1 MAKRKSKGKSQKL
14 KVKVKNKKLIYLLLG
29 FIVLF
34 LIGLVW
40 FFKDLPSPA
49 NLVNNPPQ
57 QTTKLLDRNGQ
68 LLYNVYTD
76 ENRTSIFI
84 DKIPL
89 PMRQAT
95 IAVEDKD
102 FYHHHGINV
111 TGGVLRAIRD
121 MVLHQNIQGG
131 STITQQLVKMSLLSP
146 EQTIT
151 RKIKEAVL
159 ALWIER
165 LYSKNQILE
174 MYLNRVPYGGT
185 AYGIEEA
192 AQYFFNKHASELTL
206 SESTLLAGLPSAPTY
221 YSPFGTNPQRALD
234 RQKQVLERMKED
246 GYLKNYQLPITN
258 YQLNFA
264 TQSANFVAP
273 HFVAQVREELAKKY
287 GEERVARGGL
297 KVTTTLDLDLQKDTE
312 ATLSAE
318 VEKQKNLKVGNGAA
332 LITNPATGEILA
344 MIGSKDYFATDGG
357 KVNIVNAERSPG
369 SSIKPLNFALGLLK
383 GTTTAATPWID
394 ERYCFPPAS
403 GRDKSYC
410 PQNYD
415 ASFHGVVQTRFALGN
430 SFNIPAVKELALN
443 TIDDFIAT
451 ASAMGITTFGDKNRF
466 GYSLTLGGGEV
477 KMTDMAVAFGVFANA
492 GRRQNLVDILK
503 VEDNNGNVLENP
515 ATGGTTTQE
524 SWDGTKIYQ
533 PHDGFVLPT
542 EVTFLISHILLDDGA
557 RSMTFGGGSV
567 LNIPGVSVKT
577 GTTEDKRDNW
587 TIGYTSGQD
596 NRLVAVWVGNNDNSP
611 MSPYLESGNT
621 GAAPI
626 WNKLM
631 RRTLKD
637 VEKIEWP
644 QRPETVVFTEICSL
658 SGMLPAND
666 CPKRGEYFIKAFTPR
681 DTDNVWNQKRKI
693 WVFKDT
699 GKQATGNF
707 QPDQV
712 KEEDHIVI
720 SDPIQK
726 DFCVDCPL

>member
-1 MAKRKSKGKSQKL
+1 MAKRKKKKI
-14 KVKVKNKKLIYLLLG
+14 VKKKINKKLVYFLLG
-29 FIVLF
+29 FFILF

-40 FFKDLPSPA
+40 FFKDLPSPTD
-49 NLVNNPPQ
+49 LVNNPPQ
-57 QTTKLLDRNGQ
+57 QTTKLLDRNGK

-76 ENRTSIFI
+76 VNRTPVTI
-84 DKIPL
+84 DKIPKDL
-89 PMRQAT
+89 INAT
-95 IAVEDKD
+95 IAVEDKN
-102 FYHHHGINV
+102 FYHHLGVDLVGIF
-111 TGGVLRAIRD
+111 RAT
-121 MVLHQNIQGG
+121 VVNFSNQPVQGG
-131 STITQQLVKMSLLSP
+131 STITQQLVKMSLLTP
-146 EQTIT
+146 ERTLT

-165 LYSKNQILE
+165 IYSKDKILE

-192 AQYFFNKHASELTL
+192 SQYFFNKHASELTF
-206 SESTLLAGLPSAPTY
+206 SESTLLAGLPQAPTY
-221 YSPFGTNPQRALD
+221 YSPFGTDPQRSVD
-234 RQKQVLERMKED
+234 RQKLVIERMRED
-246 GYLKNYQLPITN
+246 NYQISN
-258 YQLNFA
+258 IDQLKFA
-264 TQSANFVAP
+264 SKSANFVAP

-287 GEERVARGGL
+287 GEEKVARGGL
-297 KVTTTLDLDLQKDTE
+297 KVTTTLDLDLQKDVE

-318 VEKQKNLKVGNGAA
+318 IEKQKSLKVGNGAA
-332 LITNPATGEILA
+332 LITNPETGEILA

-383 GTTTAATPWID
+383 GNTTAATPWID
-394 ERYCFPPAS
+394 QRYCFPPAS
-403 GRDKSYC
+403 GRDKPYC

-415 ASFHGVVQTRFALGN
+415 AAFHGVVQTRFALGN

-477 KMTDMAVAFGVFANA
+477 KMSDMAVAFGVFANA
-492 GRRQNLVDILK
+492 GRRQPLISILK
-503 VEDNNGNVLENP
+503 VEDNLGNILEELSANP
-515 ATGGTTTQE
+515 YPLTAGL
-524 SWDGTKIYQ
+524 WDGTKLWTPY
-533 PHDGFVLPT
+533 DNWVLPQ

-557 RSMTFGGGSV
+557 RSATFGGGSV

-587 TIGYTSGQD
+587 SIGYTSGKD

-637 VEKIEWP
+637 IQKVEWP
-644 QRPETVVFTEICSL
+644 QKPETVNFVEICSL

-681 DTDNVWNQKRKI
+681 DTDNVWNQKRKV

-699 GKQATGNF
+699 RKQATGNF
-707 QPDQV
+707 NPDSV
-712 KEEDHIVI
+712 VEEDHMVL
-720 SDPIQK
+720 SDPLQK
-726 DFCVDCPL
+726 DYCVDCPL

>member
-430 SFNIPAVKELALN
+430 SFNIPAVKEL
-443 TIDDFIAT
+443 
-451 ASAMGITTFGDKNRF
+451 
-466 GYSLTLGGGEV
+466 
-477 KMTDMAVAFGVFANA
+477 
-492 GRRQNLVDILK
+492 
-503 VEDNNGNVLENP
+503 
-515 ATGGTTTQE
+515 
-524 SWDGTKIYQ
+524 
-533 PHDGFVLPT
+533 
-542 EVTFLISHILLDDGA
+542 
-557 RSMTFGGGSV
+557 
-567 LNIPGVSVKT
+567 
-577 GTTEDKRDNW
+577 
-587 TIGYTSGQD
+587 
-596 NRLVAVWVGNNDNSP
+596 
-611 MSPYLESGNT
+611 
-621 GAAPI
+621 
-626 WNKLM
+626 
-631 RRTLKD
+631 
-637 VEKIEWP
+637 
-644 QRPETVVFTEICSL
+644 
-658 SGMLPAND
+658 
-666 CPKRGEYFIKAFTPR
+666 
-681 DTDNVWNQKRKI
+681 
-693 WVFKDT
+693 
-699 GKQATGNF
+699 
-707 QPDQV
+707 
-712 KEEDHIVI
+712 
-720 SDPIQK
+720 
-726 DFCVDCPL
+726 